1 MRSAN
6 LKTAWTLISVALLF
20 GIAGEVVLEF
30 VVKDVKW
37 EGRVIVI
44 VLLMLV
50 VAFIYVALVVSKL
63 LEELRS
69 QHRAATYVTSMIGL
83 AEAAKMY
90 AESGGSDLDFRLK
103 IHDAMKEQYTMYLQ
117 ALEGVKSPKSEPE
130 LAPDAPV
137 VASPA

>member
-1 MRSAN
+1 MKTVN
-6 LKTAWTLISVALLF
+6 LRTAYILISVALLF
-20 GIAGEVVLEF
+20 GIAGEVILEF

-37 EGRVIVI
+37 EGRVIVT

-50 VAFIYVALVVSKL
+50 AAFIYVALVVSNL

-90 AESGGSDLDFRLK
+90 AESGGTDLDFRLK
-103 IHDAMKEQYTMYLQ
+103 IHEAMKEQYTMYLE
-117 ALEGVKSPKSEPE
+117 ALGGPLPTP
-130 LAPDAPV
+130 APDVPDFPPV
-137 VASPA
+137 SSPL